1 MTTRRGFIQGMLVA
15 IGAAVMPKVA
25 EARPI
30 NEPDVE
36 LEHGIAI
43 DGRDSFSRPGTLFGH
58 PVVYSSIV
66 PGDEVY
72 LLPLCSIDEYL
83 AFLERDRQ
91 RDLDFI
97 HGTGSGKPLGCIG
110 WEPNSDGDWFG
121 MCGLKPEWHD
131 EEEEWCEAVITQ
143 APAERSKLLQDDK
156 PTTFTSPFASPLEVP
171 GSGKREV
178 PDQH

>member
-1 MTTRRGFIQGMLVA
+1 MTTRRGFIQGVLVA
-15 IGAAVMPKVA
+15 IGAAVMPRVA
-25 EARPI
+25 EAMPI
-30 NEPDVE
+30 NEPDITVAHRAAP
-36 LEHGIAI
+36 LI
-43 DGRDSFSRPGTLFGH
+43 DNMG
-58 PVVYSSIV
+58 
-66 PGDEVY
+66 
-72 LLPLCSIDEYL
+72 
-83 AFLERDRQ
+83 FLERDRQ
-91 RDLDFI
+91 RDIDFI
-97 HGTGSGKPLGCIG
+97 RGTGSGKPLGCIE